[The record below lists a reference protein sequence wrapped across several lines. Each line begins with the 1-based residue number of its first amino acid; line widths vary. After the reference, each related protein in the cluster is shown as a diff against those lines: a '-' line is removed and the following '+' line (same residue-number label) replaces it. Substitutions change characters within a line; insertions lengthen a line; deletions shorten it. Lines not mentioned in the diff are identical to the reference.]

1 MCQNDKNTIHD
12 GVITTMH
19 KYDKQSALEII
30 H

>member
-12 GVITTMH
+12 GVIKTMH
-19 KYDKQSALEII
+19 KYDKQGALELI